1 MMRTDFSF
9 VLLYFG
15 GLRMRNGECELMKIV
30 RDDSLRMGM
39 TISSSDIIIVCGI
52 FVFINTDHW

>member
-1 MMRTDFSF
+1 
-9 VLLYFG
+9 
-15 GLRMRNGECELMKIV
+15 MRNGECELVKIV

-39 TISSSDIIIVCGI
+39 TVSSSDIIIVCDI